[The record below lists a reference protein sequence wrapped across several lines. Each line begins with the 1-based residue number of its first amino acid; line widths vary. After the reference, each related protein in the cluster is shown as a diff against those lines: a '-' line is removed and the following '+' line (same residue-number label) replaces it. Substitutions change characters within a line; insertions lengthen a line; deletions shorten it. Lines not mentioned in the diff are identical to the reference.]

1 MPQTFGPNGT
11 ASAKPLRFPLTNGCL
26 LDGLADDPA
35 VASRSIRRA
44 PLDEHRMR
52 TKWPTMFNPSTDV
65 GDDQA
70 RRYHRGGD
78 SGTFRQAAPAVEGGR
93 GLRPALVI

>member
-52 TKWPTMFNPSTDV
+52 TKWPTMFNPSTHV
-65 GDDQA
+65 GMIKLA
-70 RRYHRGGD
+70 VITAEVILGRSVRRHRLSKAD
-78 SGTFRQAAPAVEGGR
+78 AD
-93 GLRPALVI
+93 